1 MKIESLR
8 GSTLLGDLGGVTL
21 GGPAAEESQPSTVD
35 LSYSGPPPLPYAQ
48 SNKPQRSAQ
57 RASPLFPPDENMFSD
72 EGDRTLIDTPVPS
85 PPLHFMKQTSPV
97 RTLKRGRAM
106 MDNVNSPSCK
116 RQAREVVVS
125 EAFLEELVNAKW
137 DAEEARCRAQRE
149 LQILQMK
156 VQMGTLH

>member
-1 MKIESLR
+1 
-8 GSTLLGDLGGVTL
+8 
-21 GGPAAEESQPSTVD
+21 
-35 LSYSGPPPLPYAQ
+35 
-48 SNKPQRSAQ
+48 
-57 RASPLFPPDENMFSD
+57 
-72 EGDRTLIDTPVPS
+72 
-85 PPLHFMKQTSPV
+85 
-97 RTLKRGRAM
+97 M
-106 MDNVNSPSCK
+106 MDNVNSPSRK